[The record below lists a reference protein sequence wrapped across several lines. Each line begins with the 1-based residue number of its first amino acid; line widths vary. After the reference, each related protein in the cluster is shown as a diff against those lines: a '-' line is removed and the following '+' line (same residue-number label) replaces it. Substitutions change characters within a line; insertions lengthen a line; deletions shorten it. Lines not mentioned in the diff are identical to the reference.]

1 MSFKNSLIHGIVAG
15 AAAAGGA
22 FMYASF
28 YNNKLFDYS
37 NDLKY
42 TTIISAAF
50 GVTVLASVLHNIG
63 SRISPKWNDFIFN
76 SLFSLITM
84 ASIMLPINAKI
95 QNEIPDYFPIY
106 AIPLHFFPLLM
117 WFSFKPLFTKK

>member
-1 MSFKNSLIHGIVAG
+1 MTFKKSLIHGILAG
-15 AAAAGGA
+15 ILAAIGA

-37 NDLKY
+37 KDLAY
-42 TTIISAAF
+42 STIISAAF
-50 GVTVLASVLHNIG
+50 GATVLASVLHFLG
-63 SRISPKWNDFIFN
+63 SKVSVKWNDFVFN
-76 SLFSLITM
+76 SLFSLVTM

-117 WFSFKPLFTKK
+117 WISLKPLFDKK